1 MPEWKLK
8 KTSIAMDKGMTTEI
22 LTPNAVALEITE
34 FILPYI
40 GMVVI
45 VVMGFMLKDF
55 TTKWAKGIAFSLN
68 KQFQEGDHVL
78 LDGERALIV
87 KIGFTQPVFGV
98 TKAGGELDGDYVWRY
113 VPNER
118 IDFLK
123 LEKIIF
129 DHTPLNNRQRITN
142 NSNRIEELKNGKEE
156 DIL

>member
-1 MPEWKLK
+1 M
-8 KTSIAMDKGMTTEI
+8 EI
-22 LTPNAVALEITE
+22 LTPNAAALEITE

-45 VVMGFMLKDF
+45 VVMGFMLRDF
-55 TTKWAKGIAFSLN
+55 AMKWGKGIAFQWN

-78 LDGERALIV
+78 IDGERALIV
-87 KIGFTQPVFGV
+87 KIGMTQTVFGV
-98 TKAGGELDGDYVWRY
+98 TKTGGDLDGDYVWRY

-129 DHTPLNNRQRITN
+129 DHTPLNNTTRIKN
-142 NSNRIEELKNGKEE
+142 NSSRIEEIQNGKSQGP
-156 DIL
+156 D

>member
-1 MPEWKLK
+1 M
-8 KTSIAMDKGMTTEI
+8 EI

-45 VVMGFMLKDF
+45 VVMGFMLRDF
-55 TTKWAKGIAFSLN
+55 AMKWGKGIAFQWN

-78 LDGERALIV
+78 IDGERALIV
-87 KIGFTQPVFGV
+87 KIGMTQTVFGV
-98 TKAGGELDGDYVWRY
+98 TKTGGDLDGDYVWRY

-129 DHTPLNNRQRITN
+129 DHTPLNNTTRIKN
-142 NSNRIEELKNGKEE
+142 NSSRIEEIQNGKSQGP
-156 DIL
+156 D